1 MNRTHE
7 AGGVSL
13 FVVIFTAILITI
25 ITVGFTRFVIGYQ
38 QQTQRNDLS
47 ARAYNSALAG
57 VEDAKRVLVAYTK
70 ECAISPT
77 TARCTNFVL
86 R

>member
-1 MNRTHE
+1 MNRRNE
-7 AGGVSL
+7 SGGVSL

-47 ARAYNSALAG
+47 ERAYNSALAG

-70 ECAISPT
+70 VCANSPSSPS
-77 TARCTNFVL
+77 
-86 R
+86 